1 MTAWRC
7 HAGKHG
13 AERGRGWP
21 ANAATGGM
29 RPPRYGVWRAP
40 GILIPGEEVGKWTP
54 DHRGWVCALFRTC
67 PSVCGGCGAE
77 YGRAAFSVCRCLGWG
92 IEMPSPCRV
101 CGTSARLRVCAA
113 GGTSACVRFVCR
125 HKGKIEANQSIQS
138 YSPQQESEREDS
150 DSCRRQPTNQ
160 AVRS

>member
-1 MTAWRC
+1 MAPSGGGDGHR
-7 HAGKHG
+7 
-13 AERGRGWP
+13 
-21 ANAATGGM
+21 GM
-29 RPPRYGVWRAP
+29 RPPRYGVWRAL

-101 CGTSARLRVCAA
+101 CGTSARVRVCAA
-113 GGTSACVRFVCR
+113 GGTSARVRFVCR
-125 HKGKIEANQSIQS
+125 QRGKIEANQSIQS
-138 YSPQQESEREDS
+138 YPPQQESELEDS
-150 DSCRRQPTNQ
+150 DSCRLQPTNQ
-160 AVRS
+160 AVRSRDADAQ